1 MTGAQALVRSLVRE
15 GVEVV
20 FALPGVQVMDAFDA
34 LYDEPGIRL
43 VVPRHEQG
51 VVYMA
56 DGYARTTGKVGVGL
70 VVPGPGALNAAGAL
84 GTAYSASSPVMLI
97 SGQAR
102 TYEINSG
109 VGVLHEVDDQLDA
122 FRPITKWVH
131 RVMSVG
137 EVPDGVHAAME
148 QLQTGRPRPV
158 EFEVPWDVLT
168 STSDV
173 ELAETEVFTRQG
185 PDPADIR
192 NAAELLASAHHPL
205 IWAGSGVMLSD
216 ASPDLLELATALNAP
231 VITTP
236 EGKGAIPESN
246 PLSLGS
252 FYYAHGPSLRAM
264 PQADVILVVG
274 SRAHVLMPR
283 PSWAFQP
290 HQKIVQIDVDPQEVG
305 RNLSLEIGIASDAR
319 LALREL
325 LGYLGGPRHASQWS
339 AAQLASIKSDAAE
352 QVRGSAPLQSEML
365 DVVRQELDDDAI
377 VVAGVTD
384 MGYWAHL
391 GFPVHQTRSYLTSSY
406 FATLGFALPTAIGA
420 KIGNP
425 HRQVVAL
432 CGDGGF
438 TYASNELA
446 TAAQE
451 GANVVALLFNN
462 GAFGASLTEQRDRL
476 QGRYIGTTLP
486 SVDYQGLAQSLGA
499 KGMKLSSPQELR
511 DALRDALRQ
520 DGPVVVEIPIPLHK
534 PPFQVPAPTP

>member
-1 MTGAQALVRSLVRE
+1 M
-15 GVEVV
+15 V

-34 LYDEPGIRL
+34 LYDEPSIRV

-56 DGYARTTGKVGVGL
+56 DGYARSTGKVGVGL

-84 GTAYSASSPVMLI
+84 GTAYSCSSPVMLI

-102 TYEINSG
+102 THEINSG
-109 VGVLHEVDDQLDA
+109 VGVLHEVDDQLDS
-122 FRPITKWVH
+122 FRPITKWAH

-137 EVPDGVHAAME
+137 EVSDGVHAAME

-158 EFEVPWDVLT
+158 EFEVPWDVLY
-168 STSDV
+168 STADV
-173 ELAETEVFTRQG
+173 NLAETEVFSRQG
-185 PDPADIR
+185 PDSNDIR
-192 NAAELLASAHHPL
+192 RAAELLADAHHPL

-216 ASPDLLELATALNAP
+216 ASTELLELATALNAP

-236 EGKGAIPESN
+236 EGKGAIPENN

-252 FYYAHGPSLRAM
+252 FYYAHGSSVRVM

-274 SRAHVLMPR
+274 SRAHTLMPK
-283 PSWAFQP
+283 PDWAFQP
-290 HQKIVQIDVDPQEVG
+290 HQRIIQIDVDPEEVG
-305 RNLSLEIGIASDAR
+305 RNLSLEMGIASDAG
-319 LALREL
+319 LALREI
-325 LGYLGGPRHASQWS
+325 LGYLGGATHGSQWT
-339 AAQLASIKSDAAE
+339 AAELSRIKSE
-352 QVRGSAPLQSEML
+352 GSQRIRDHAPLQTEML
-365 DVVRQELDDDAI
+365 DVIREEMADDGI

-384 MGYWAHL
+384 MGYWGHL
-391 GFPVHQTRSYLTSSY
+391 AFPVHHTRSYLTSGY

-425 HRQVVAL
+425 DRQVVAL

-438 TYASNELA
+438 GYAYNELT

-462 GAFGASLTEQRDRL
+462 GAYGASLTEQRDRL
-476 QGRYIGTTLP
+476 KGRYIGTSLP
-486 SVDYQGLAQSLGA
+486 TVDYQGLVQSLGA
-499 KGMKLSSPQELR
+499 KGMKLDSPQQLR

-520 DGPVVVEIPIPLHK
+520 DAPVVVEVPIPFHL
-534 PPFQVPAPTP
+534 PPFQVPPPTP

>member
-15 GVEVV
+15 GVQVV

-34 LYDEPGIRL
+34 LYDEPSIRV

-84 GTAYSASSPVMLI
+84 GTAYSCSSPVMLI

-102 TYEINSG
+102 THEINTG
-109 VGVLHEVDDQLDA
+109 VGVLHEVDDQLDS
-122 FRPITKWVH
+122 FRPITKWAH

-137 EVPDGVHAAME
+137 EVSDGVHAAME

-158 EFEVPWDVLT
+158 EFEVPWDVLYGT
-168 STSDV
+168 GDV
-173 ELAETEVFTRQG
+173 DLAETEVFSRQG
-185 PDPADIR
+185 PDPLDIR
-192 NAAELLASAHHPL
+192 KAAELLAGAHHPL

-216 ASPDLLELATALNAP
+216 ASPELLALATTLNAP

-236 EGKGAIPESN
+236 EGKGAIPENN

-252 FYYAHGPSLRAM
+252 FYYAHGPSIMAM

-274 SRAHVLMPR
+274 SRAHTLMPR
-283 PSWAFQP
+283 PEWAFQP
-290 HQKIVQIDVDPQEVG
+290 HQKIIQIDVDPEEVG
-305 RNLSLEIGIASDAR
+305 RNLSLEIGIASDAH
-319 LALREL
+319 LALRDIL
-325 LGYLGGPRHASQWS
+325 AYLAGNTHASQWT
-339 AAQLASIKSDAAE
+339 AAELANIKSEASQRIRAH
-352 QVRGSAPLQSEML
+352 APLQTEML
-365 DVVRQELDDDAI
+365 DVIRGELDDDAI

-391 GFPVHQTRSYLTSSY
+391 AFPVHQTRSYLTSGY

-425 HRQVVAL
+425 NRQVVAL

-438 TYASNELA
+438 GYAYNELT
-446 TAAQE
+446 TAAHE

-462 GAFGASLTEQRDRL
+462 KALGASLTEQRDRL
-476 QGRYIGTTLP
+476 KGRYIGTDLP
-486 SVDYQGLAQSLGA
+486 EIDYQGLAQSLGA
-499 KGMKLSSPQELR
+499 KGVKLDSPQELR
-511 DALRDALRQ
+511 SALRDALRQ
-520 DGPVVVEIPIPLHK
+520 DAPVVIEVPIPLHL
-534 PPFQVPAPTP
+534 PPFQVPPPTP

>member
-15 GVEVV
+15 GVGVV

-34 LYDEPGIRL
+34 LYDEPSIRV

-56 DGYARTTGKVGVGL
+56 DGYARSTGKVGVGL

-84 GTAYSASSPVMLI
+84 GTAYSCSSPVMLI

-102 TYEINSG
+102 THEINTG
-109 VGVLHEVDDQLDA
+109 VGVLHEVDDQLDS
-122 FRPITKWVH
+122 FRPITKWAH

-137 EVPDGVHAAME
+137 EVSDGVHAAME

-158 EFEVPWDVLT
+158 EFEVPWDVLY
-168 STSDV
+168 STGDV
-173 ELAETEVFTRQG
+173 NLAETEVFSREG
-185 PDPADIR
+185 PAPDDIR
-192 NAAELLASAHHPL
+192 RAADMLASAHHPL

-216 ASPDLLELATALNAP
+216 ASSELLELATTLNAP

-236 EGKGAIPESN
+236 EGKGAIPENN
-246 PLSLGS
+246 PLALGS
-252 FYYAHGPSLRAM
+252 FYYAHGSSVRAM

-274 SRAHVLMPR
+274 SRAHTLMPR
-283 PSWAFQP
+283 PEWAFQP
-290 HQKIVQIDVDPQEVG
+290 HQKIIQIDVDPEEVG
-305 RNLSLEIGIASDAR
+305 RNLSLEIGIPSDAR
-319 LALREL
+319 LALQAV
-325 LGYLGGPRHASQWS
+325 LGYLGGATHASQWT
-339 AAQLASIKSDAAE
+339 AAELSSIKSEAA
-352 QVRGSAPLQSEML
+352 QSVRANAPLQTEML
-365 DVVRQELDDDAI
+365 DVIRQELADDAI

-384 MGYWAHL
+384 MGYWGHL
-391 GFPVHQTRSYLTSSY
+391 AFPVHETRSYLTSGY

-425 HRQVVAL
+425 DRQVVAL

-438 TYASNELA
+438 TYACNELA
-446 TAAQE
+446 TAAHE
-451 GANVVALLFNN
+451 RANVVALLFNN

-476 QGRYIGTTLP
+476 RSRYIGTSLP
-486 SVDYQGLAQSLGA
+486 SVDYQGLVQSLGA
-499 KGMKLSSPQELR
+499 KGMKLDSPQELR

-520 DGPVVVEIPIPLHK
+520 DSPVVVEVPIPLHL
-534 PPFQVPAPTP
+534 PPFQVAPPTP